1 MACGR
6 WEMQSLSVDNIG
18 QNMHGDR
25 AAVVLEME
33 LSEGERDVVVLIVN
47 LDKQCKQ
54 GPLSSKR

>member
-1 MACGR
+1 
-6 WEMQSLSVDNIG
+6 MQSLFVDNIG